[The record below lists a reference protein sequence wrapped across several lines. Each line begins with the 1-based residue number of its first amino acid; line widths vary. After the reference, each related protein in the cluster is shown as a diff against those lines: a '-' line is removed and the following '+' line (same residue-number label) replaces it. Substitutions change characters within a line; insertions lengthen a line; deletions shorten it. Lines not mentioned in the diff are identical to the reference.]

1 MNAINK
7 DIEVVAESD
16 DLISLFDTD
25 LETVAGG
32 GVPEDLAL
40 KTGFGGTG

>member
-1 MNAINK
+1 MNAINN

-16 DLISLFDTD
+16 DLVSLFDTD

-32 GVPEDLAL
+32 GVSGTD
-40 KTGFGGTG
+40 KTGSGGTG